1 MKQHGLQLGGRGGGG
16 KAHVAS
22 GGAESCARRQCQAA
36 VGRMGW
42 EVNEI
47 SDEVLCTVP
56 GAEQAFL
63 KVFIFLTSVCDCV

>member
-1 MKQHGLQLGGRGGGG
+1 
-16 KAHVAS
+16 
-22 GGAESCARRQCQAA
+22 
-36 VGRMGW
+36 MGW

-63 KVFIFLTSVCDCV
+63 KVFIFLTSVRDCV